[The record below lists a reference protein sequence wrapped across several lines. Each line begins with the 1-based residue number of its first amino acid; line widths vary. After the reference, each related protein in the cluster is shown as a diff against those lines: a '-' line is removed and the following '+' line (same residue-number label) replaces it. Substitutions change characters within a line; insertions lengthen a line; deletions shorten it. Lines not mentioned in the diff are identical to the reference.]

1 MRSKILYVKEP
12 EGDDSA
18 AGGEGGRGEDKLR
31 EIEGGET
38 GESAR
43 NKEIQKEQ
51 MERWEGSVKGLL
63 EGRKEVLA
71 MV

>member
-12 EGDDSA
+12 EGDDWA

-38 GESAR
+38 GESAP
-43 NKEIQKEQ
+43 NKEIQKE
-51 MERWEGSVKGLL
+51 
-63 EGRKEVLA
+63 
-71 MV
+71 